1 MRFPMS
7 LRWSLYVALKSPK
20 GVWKTQNGRFA

>member
-7 LRWSLYVALKSPK
+7 LRWSIDHRTLP
-20 GVWKTQNGRFA
+20 